1 MIINLKKAGCSCK
14 VKTESNTKIGNIAID
29 KDKLYKSFTDFKNIA
44 NIKILKCYKL
54 IFKLDAFKSN
64 YANIVLLVIIFLF
77 FISLIVFYSRDYY
90 YLMKILNL
98 IIFFKLN
105 PQLIKIY
112 LQRKKKKEQKKIVK
126 KLIKI
131 IKKIKK
137 RDNLL
142 NKLLKKDKKRKS
154 ISNVENEFMRVKVK
168 HNLKKNK
175 NKSNPSKRN
184 KRIKRSKSYN
194 INANEINSI
203 NKKRTGDL
211 LNRLS
216 TIPTKDGKQ
225 KIIYERKDLIGKLND
240 KELYKM
246 FLKRNEY
253 SHIELNELPYKKA
266 IKNDKR
272 TYWEYYKSLI
282 LTKHPLFFSF
292 LPAFDYNSYTIK
304 IFLFFFSFALNFA
317 VNALFFNDAT
327 MHQICED
334 KGSFNFI
341 YHIPQILL
349 SSLISGI
356 IDTFIQFLAL
366 TNSTLID
373 VKEKGNKQN
382 IDVMFNGAKS
392 NIKIKTAFFF
402 VISFILLGFFWF
414 YLGCFC
420 FVYKNTQI
428 HLIKDTVI
436 SLASSMIYPFAIY
449 LLPGIFRLTALK
461 NKKKDKE
468 LMYKFSKVFHI

>member
-1 MIINLKKAGCSCK
+1 MKRNLKK
-14 VKTESNTKIGNIAID
+14 NKIN
-29 KDKLYKSFTDFKNIA
+29 
-44 NIKILKCYKL
+44 
-54 IFKLDAFKSN
+54 
-64 YANIVLLVIIFLF
+64 
-77 FISLIVFYSRDYY
+77 
-90 YLMKILNL
+90 
-98 IIFFKLN
+98 
-105 PQLIKIY
+105 
-112 LQRKKKKEQKKIVK
+112 
-126 KLIKI
+126 
-131 IKKIKK
+131 K
-137 RDNLL
+137 R
-142 NKLLKKDKKRKS
+142 
-154 ISNVENEFMRVKVK
+154 
-168 HNLKKNK
+168 NK

-194 INANEINSI
+194 INVNEINSI
-203 NKKRTGDL
+203 YKKRTDDL
-211 LNRLS
+211 INRLS
-216 TIPTKDGKQ
+216 TLPTKNGKQ
-225 KIIYERKDLIGKLND
+225 KIIYERKDLIGKISD
-240 KELYKM
+240 RKLYKM
-246 FLKRNEY
+246 FLKINKY
-253 SHIELNELPYKKA
+253 SHNELNELPYKKA
-266 IKNDKR
+266 IENDKR
-272 TYWEYYKSLI
+272 TYWQYYKSLI
-282 LTKHPLFFSF
+282 FTKHALFFSF
-292 LPAFDYNSYTIK
+292 LPAFDYNSYTLK

-382 IDVMFNGAKS
+382 IDVMFNGANS

-468 LMYKFSKVFHI
+468 LMYKFSKVFQIL